1 MPMYYFDLC
10 DGQTLSD
17 DDGTSLANTAA
28 ARSHA
33 FGVVRELM
41 FRSDGMLGHN
51 WARWTMSVRD
61 SGGSELFSFKLS
73 DYDQ

>member
-10 DGQTLSD
+10 DDQVLSD
-17 DDGTSLANTAA
+17 SDGTDLSDTAA

-41 FRSDGMLGHN
+41 FRNEGMLGHN
-51 WARWTMSVRD
+51 WAQWTMSVRD
-61 SGGSELFSFKLS
+61 SGGTELFSFKLS
-73 DYDQ
+73 DFDQ